1 MRSRRDQ
8 EESANAGEKPA
19 VSPGRRPKYPPAAIV
34 APTRYEGLDPG
45 RAPVVSEPRLSLAAV
60 EARRVL
66 AGLEAAGGRAP
77 GLAAPTVRVLRR
89 GLAAGCTHWL
99 GENRLDWW
107 QRFSDAEAASHA
119 ALSTA
124 ALTDDS
130 TFACEFSPAIGAT
143 VDWESRRD
151 GDDPHTLPGLGFR
164 IVSRDPRCRP
174 IVRELALAA
183 DPDGVPERRP
193 APHRAV
199 VNAWVGEPGEAADA
213 PRPSLFVVF
222 DTPQRAVG
230 LSYGFLAAENRQGAI
245 SAEGVELIAYD
256 RDGRIVQRSRG
267 DDLLTGRASRNAI
280 DPQTAFARIGVRS
293 GASSIVAAELRFGRE
308 RAHVDDD
315 QGEFVQEPQVVYRV
329 WHEPFPAAA
338 VLQTEIE
345 VEGRLDPAS
354 ADQVVRLPFRCDS
367 AAAFLRGFRAEFP
380 DGPEGTLGL
389 SGTQGLSLH
398 LGSTTAD
405 REARISFRA
414 VFRAAATAATEAPQF
429 KAKAFVSVLAWDSRE
444 MELFDTT
451 ANVSMRET
459 EATQA
464 DMEGVDLCRWTAASG
479 QRLRTEGAGAPD
491 CGPPSGGLSSLG
503 FSFPRAAEIED
514 LQVEFGEPRPEG
526 LIAGSLPRIA
536 WPVTFVAESSR
547 DSKVS
552 WWAGC
557 RGLAGPSV
565 VAGPV
570 FSSSKALRHGLR
582 SEDPTEHVILVGDDG
597 GQEASPP
604 LPPRPP
610 KEDPGHFFVTWTPEG
625 TRADLAL
632 AVEAD
637 MAFAAVNNI
646 WMEVDGPPQALD
658 CEVLGVRYDGRTF
671 QFKLGGGIRTFQDNL
686 PPPLNWIGS
695 GIPTEQRHRI
705 AFFPVVTGVV
715 RRRQTATP
723 RLSTRPVRFDGVVE
737 GTFAEIPAETG
748 LLRNDGGAP
757 VTVTGVQLAGPH
769 RGDFYV
775 LLAKTARRVRTD
787 TLYFES
793 LEASGNVVPLF
804 DVDRILPLVIAPGE
818 TLVISANAYIQGPGE
833 RRAALELA
841 TNDPFNELV
850 TIDIVAAPGEA
861 APAARV
867 MPERIDFHPRAV
879 GEQQMRRAFV
889 ESLGRTPLLVTG
901 VTLAS
906 PSQAFSFVAPGYN
919 PPAIYQV
926 EPGDTWPP
934 TDFRITFTP
943 PAPGVF
949 ETSLNVQTNAGVL
962 VLPLRGQ
969 GV

>member
-1 MRSRRDQ
+1 MTDRRDQ
-8 EESANAGEKPA
+8 DASAGADEKA
-19 VSPGRRPKYPPAAIV
+19 AVYRVSPGKRPKYPPEAIV

-45 RAPVVSEPRLSLAAV
+45 RAPVVSEARRHRAAV
-60 EARRVL
+60 EVRRAL
-66 AGLEAAGGRAP
+66 AGLEAARGRAP
-77 GLAAPTVRVLRR
+77 GLVAPKVGVLRR

-107 QRFSDAEAASHA
+107 QRFSDAEATSHA

-130 TFACEFSPAIGAT
+130 TFACEFSPEIGAI

-151 GDDPHTLPGLGFR
+151 GDDPHTLAGLGFR

-174 IVRELALAA
+174 IVRELALAV
-183 DPDGVPERRP
+183 DPDGVPELRP

-199 VNAWVGEPGEAADA
+199 VNAWVGEPGQVADA

-222 DTPQRAVG
+222 ETPQRAVG
-230 LSYGFLAAENRQGAI
+230 LSYGFLSAENRQGDI

-256 RDGRIVQRSRG
+256 RDGRIVKRSRG
-267 DDLLTGRASRNAI
+267 DDLRAGRRSRNAI
-280 DPQTAFARIGVRS
+280 DPQTAFSRIGVRS
-293 GASSIVAAELRFGRE
+293 GASSIVAVELRFGRE
-308 RAHVDDD
+308 RAHIDDD

-329 WHEPFPAAA
+329 WHEPLPAAA

-345 VEGRLDPAS
+345 VEGRLDAAS
-354 ADQVVRLPFRCDS
+354 VGRAVRLPFRCDS

-380 DGPEGTLGL
+380 DGPEDTH
-389 SGTQGLSLH
+389 GLSLH
-398 LGSTTAD
+398 LDSTTAE

-414 VFRAAATAATEAPQF
+414 VFRSAAAAATEAPQF
-429 KAKAFVSVLAWDSRE
+429 KVKAFVSVLAWDSRE
-444 MELFDTT
+444 MELFDAT
-451 ANVSMRET
+451 ASVSMRET

-464 DMEGVDLCRWTAASG
+464 DMEGVDLCRWMTASG
-479 QRLRTEGAGAPD
+479 RRLRTEGAGTPD
-491 CGPPSGGLSSLG
+491 CRAPSGGLTSFG
-503 FSFPRAAEIED
+503 FSFPRAAEIEA
-514 LQVEFGEPRPEG
+514 LQVEFGKPRPEG

-547 DSKVS
+547 DSKVA

-565 VAGPV
+565 VVGPV
-570 FSSSKALRHGLR
+570 FRSSKALRRGLR

-597 GQEASPP
+597 GQEGSPP

-610 KEDPGHFFVTWTPEG
+610 KEDPGHFFATWTPEG

-646 WMEVDGPPQALD
+646 WMEVDGSPHALD

-671 QFKLGGGIRTFQDNL
+671 QFKLGGGISTE
-686 PPPLNWIGS
+686 PAS
-695 GIPTEQRHRI
+695 ETEQRHRI

-723 RLSTRPVRFDGVVE
+723 RLWTRPVRFDGVVE
-737 GTFAEIPAETG
+737 GTFAEVPAETG

-775 LLAKTARRVRTD
+775 LLAKTTRHARTD

-793 LEASGNVVPLF
+793 LEASGGVVPLF
-804 DVDRILPLVIAPGE
+804 DVDRILPLVIAEGE

-850 TIDIVAAPGEA
+850 TIEIVAAPGEA
-861 APAARV
+861 APAARIL
-867 MPERIDFHPRAV
+867 PERIDFHPRAV

-919 PPAIYQV
+919 PPAIHQV
-926 EPGDTWPP
+926 EPGDTWPS
-934 TDFRITFTP
+934 TDLRITFSP
-943 PAPGVF
+943 PAAGVF

-962 VLPLRGQ
+962 VLRLRGQ